1 MKVLKQKWLE
11 QNGNPGK
18 WTDYLD
24 VLWEIHQKRNQK
36 NEMEEI
42 TPIRITSYKKNGY
55 FTDISKDIVL
65 KYFCL

>member
-1 MKVLKQKWLE
+1 
-11 QNGNPGK
+11 
-18 WTDYLD
+18 
-24 VLWEIHQKRNQK
+24 
-36 NEMEEI
+36 MEEI